1 MVILKA
7 IHFLA
12 RMALLS
18 ALKYDKKVQKVTR
31 KGIKTVV
38 AHHKMAQRLEER
50 AESARYAAVAAD
62 IESARKSNQLKE
74 EAARARNLADKLKEL
89 V

>member
-1 MVILKA
+1 MAILKA

-12 RMALLS
+12 RLALLS
-18 ALKYDKKVQKVTR
+18 ALKYDKRVQKVTR
-31 KGIKTVV
+31 KGIKAVA

-62 IESARKSNQLKE
+62 IESARKRNQLKE

>member
-12 RMALLS
+12 RLALRS
-18 ALKYDKKVQKVTR
+18 ALKYDKKVQKVAR
-31 KGIKTVV
+31 KGIKTVA
-38 AHHKMAQRLEER
+38 AHQKMAQRLEER

-62 IESARKSNQLKE
+62 IESARKRNQLKE